1 MDLPRGYRI
10 GHYEITQ
17 PLGEGGMGRVYRGR
31 DTRLDRSVAIKVMQ
45 EAIRS
50 SPNAVSRF
58 EREARTLASLSHPHV
73 CAIHDVGRHNG
84 FDFLVM
90 ELLDG
95 QTLAERL
102 RFGPLPLDQLLRYA
116 LEMGEAL

>member
-31 DTRLDRSVAIKVMQ
+31 DTRLHRSVAINVMQ

-50 SPNAVSRF
+50 SPDAVSRF
-58 EREARTLASLSHPHV
+58 DREARDIGEPVASACLR
-73 CAIHDVGRHNG
+73 DTRRR
-84 FDFLVM
+84 
-90 ELLDG
+90 
-95 QTLAERL
+95 QTRWI
-102 RFGPLPLDQLLRYA
+102 
-116 LEMGEAL
+116 